1 MLARPHDNCRTWRQL
16 YCASGGGACSGRS
29 SGTRPLAAAKQP
41 LPSSPIALAR
51 LPAVQQGTQLTVAVV
66 VLLLVVV
73 ADQAAAGDGRDERER
88 EKVLETQV
96 NESCCSRREEREREK
111 ERITSITHL
120 QEMHRGRSCC
130 WWWCCPQWQL
140 LLRYFLSPDSF
151 GVDALSLLL

>member
-88 EKVLETQV
+88 ECWRHRSTSLAAVDEK
-96 NESCCSRREEREREK
+96 REREK